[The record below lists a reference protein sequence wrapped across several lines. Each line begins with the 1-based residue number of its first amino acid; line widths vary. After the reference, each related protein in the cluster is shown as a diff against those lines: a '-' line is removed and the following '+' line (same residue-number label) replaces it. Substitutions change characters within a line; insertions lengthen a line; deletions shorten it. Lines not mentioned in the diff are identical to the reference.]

1 MYTTAPMGMV
11 QAVQPPAQAP
21 AAYVPQAPVAARLTP
36 TAVLGMMASANPQP
50 QSKQPS
56 PQNTLRTAAQIQA
69 ANPRT
74 PESYAWDVE
83 LEAVTREPAPSPS
96 TSAPPRDPNIRL
108 LGGRE
113 SAIATQIL
121 VQSDLAADRL
131 PKDADIN
138 MLIAR
143 AAERRAQAAAP
154 QQAQAPQP
162 APGMIAVRQ
171 GQPVIQPPMLPSLAP
186 SQVALMP
193 SGGSVYS
200 EFNSI
205 QRRDPSGSVIGRGQ
219 AAYKQAVERLGMF
232 VPPAEEMP
240 VEAIQATGT

>member
-36 TAVLGMMASANPQP
+36 AAVLGMMPAANPQP
-50 QSKQPS
+50 QTKQPS

-74 PESYAWDVE
+74 AESYAWDVE
-83 LEAVTREPAPSPS
+83 LEAVTREPAPTPSPS
-96 TSAPPRDPNIRL
+96 TTPRDANIRL

-113 SAIATQIL
+113 SAITTQIL
-121 VQSDLAADRL
+121 VQSGLATDRL

-143 AAERRAQAAAP
+143 AVENRAQQAP
-154 QQAQAPQP
+154 QQAQPATP
-162 APGMIAVRQ
+162 APNMIAVRQ
-171 GQPVIQPPMLPSLAP
+171 GQPVIQAPMLPSLAP

-200 EFNSI
+200 EFNTI
-205 QRRDPSGSVIGRGQ
+205 QRRDQSGSVIGRGQ

-240 VEAIQATGT
+240 VEAIQKTGT